1 MDYATDVTRTATF
14 LQRLVVSGLRAED
27 ALLLAILA
35 GDADPTEGEVST
47 ARSVAELAGL
57 AGISYDQ
64 ANRGLGRLK
73 VGGWIVR
80 KQHVRRAGEIAIT
93 TLMPAALSLLGFSQA
108 FGLKDDALA
117 QIPAE
122 ISHDL
127 VGQPMSV
134 LTGVAEAWQGRAPL
148 SADAEREFR
157 GKGLESIRSL
167 LTLASLAKTD
177 AMAEAVEVAME
188 LDELRAKGLDR
199 VQTADGPCVI
209 NVAAFDE
216 AAPAK
221 VGWSF
226 VRDVLD
232 ELYRRDPGLIT
243 FENLRDRI
251 AEAGYARAALPFVKD
266 KAYLDGVRL
275 LAHQMRTRWEKPRRI
290 WDAWYQVAQAVIH
303 RPAVSA

>member
-1 MDYATDVTRTATF
+1 MSYANDVTRTTVF
-14 LQRLVVSGLRAED
+14 LQRLFRSGLRVED

-35 GDADPTEGEVST
+35 SDADPTEGELSSV
-47 ARSVAELAGL
+47 RSVADLAAAAGL
-57 AGISYDQ
+57 SYDQ
-64 ANRGLGRLK
+64 ATRGLSRLK
-73 VGGWIVR
+73 ACGMLAR
-80 KQHVRRAGEIAIT
+80 KQFVRRKGETAIT
-93 TLMPAALSLLGFSQA
+93 TLLPAALSLLGLSES
-108 FGLKDDALA
+108 FGLDGGELVTLPTEIAKDLA
-117 QIPAE
+117 
-122 ISHDL
+122 
-127 VGQPMSV
+127 GQPVAV

-148 SADAEREFR
+148 SAEAEREFR
-157 GKGLESIRSL
+157 GDGLEAVRSQ
-167 LTLASLAKTD
+167 LTLASLASTD
-177 AMAEAVEVAME
+177 AMAEAVEVALE

-199 VQTADGPCVI
+199 VQTADGPIVV

-232 ELYRRDPGLIT
+232 ELYRRDPSLIT

-251 AEAGYARAALPFVKD
+251 AEAGYARAALPFVRD